1 MTSENIFWARQLGPD
16 CKVCAETPECSCN
29 TQTEDCIRI
38 NRDCNTCGTFKCE
51 PKTDALGSGSSSTSK
66 AGASKGA
73 LAGAIVGIIIFLSLA
88 LGLFLWY
95 RRKQRAAKSKE
106 EGVKEVPAAAEDV
119 LKRPDPS
126 EKMQAPQSPTSNL
139 RVYSSHSS
147 TTIDLDPDS
156 QNGSVQQSQQGSQ
169 RTSNPFTDTHSIQT
183 AITEGT
189 NVIPIALV
197 RPDNS
202 SSLPAPPG
210 SPSRPARSPELNLDH
225 ANVSMDTLRTPDRQ
239 YADSQISGISGRDRR
254 QSYQTNAS
262 FSSDF
267 LYEAPMIVT
276 GSSAVRQVLGVSKA
290 EVISAPGS
298 VNSGSDLLR
307 APSLARPT
315 TSSPLAATSFGPA
328 DVVREVDEE
337 QEIVVRNDPF
347 GDEYSPLPS
356 SRVAPPSTAN
366 TAATFATSVHPI
378 SRPVTQTVE
387 WHDNPP
393 VYTWSRSDDSSRPSS
408 INTQA
413 GSVIDIGSATRVNV
427 GLAGRVVAPNGGNS
441 RSPVRA
447 TMGKLV
453 TPTTEQGTLEGQQQV
468 AFINA
473 HAFENDGGK
482 RSSAA
487 SGVSVTADSILESFP
502 FVPPSPISSRPAR
515 SPPASPLAK
524 EAFQSSSKAQ
534 PPSPL
539 EPPNTQ
545 VFGTAGSHLS
555 TASSG
560 LGSFDFQIDPEP
572 ATLPKATA
580 PSSFKHGGNQ
590 GRQRASLDTLALT
603 ADLSSY
609 PLGFENETIPKRA

>member
-1 MTSENIFWARQLGPD
+1 MESSTL
-16 CKVCAETPECSCN
+16 ET
-29 TQTEDCIRI
+29 
-38 NRDCNTCGTFKCE
+38 
-51 PKTDALGSGSSSTSK
+51 STSK
-66 AGASKGA
+66 GASKGA
-73 LAGAIVGIIIFLSLA
+73 LAGAIVGIIIFLGLA
-88 LGLFLWY
+88 VGLFLWY
-95 RRKQRAAKSKE
+95 RRKQRAAKLLK
-106 EGVKEVPAAAEDV
+106 GQQVKEVPAAAEDV

-126 EKMQAPQSPTSNL
+126 EKMQTPPSPTSNI

-156 QNGSVQQSQQGSQ
+156 QNGSVQPSQPGSH

-183 AITEGT
+183 AVTEGT

-197 RPDNS
+197 RPDDAS
-202 SSLPAPPG
+202 ASLPARPG

-225 ANVSMDTLRTPDRQ
+225 TNVSMDTLRTPDRQ
-239 YADSQISGISGRDRR
+239 YADSQISGISGMSRR

-262 FSSDF
+262 YSSDF

-276 GSSAVRQVLGVSKA
+276 GTSAVRQVLGVSKA
-290 EVISAPGS
+290 EVISSPSA
-298 VNSGSDLLR
+298 SDLLR
-307 APSLARPT
+307 APSLTRPA
-315 TSSPLAATSFGPA
+315 TSSPLAVTSFGPA
-328 DVVREVDEE
+328 DVVKEVDEE
-337 QEIVVRNDPF
+337 EQEIIMRSDPF
-347 GDEYSPLPS
+347 GDEHSPLPS
-356 SRVAPPSTAN
+356 SHIAPPSTAN
-366 TAATFATSVHPI
+366 TAATFGTSVQNI
-378 SRPVTQTVE
+378 SRPVTQTAD
-387 WHDNPP
+387 WQDNNVPFAP
-393 VYTWSRSDDSSRPSS
+393 WTRSDDSSRPSS

-427 GLAGRVVAPNGGNS
+427 GLAGRVLASNNG
-441 RSPVRA
+441 SPVRA

-453 TPTTEQGTLEGQQQV
+453 TPTMEQGIQEGQQRS
-468 AFINA
+468 FINA

-502 FVPPSPISSRPAR
+502 FVPPSPISNRPAR
-515 SPPASPLAK
+515 SPPASPLTK
-524 EAFQSSSKAQ
+524 EAFQPYQAQ

-545 VFGTAGSHLS
+545 IFGTAGSHLS

-572 ATLPKATA
+572 TPTAKPESTA
-580 PSSFKHGGNQ
+580 PSSFKQGGNQ
-590 GRQRASLDTLALT
+590 GKHRASLDTLALT

-609 PLGFENETIPKRA
+609 PLGFDNEPIPKRA